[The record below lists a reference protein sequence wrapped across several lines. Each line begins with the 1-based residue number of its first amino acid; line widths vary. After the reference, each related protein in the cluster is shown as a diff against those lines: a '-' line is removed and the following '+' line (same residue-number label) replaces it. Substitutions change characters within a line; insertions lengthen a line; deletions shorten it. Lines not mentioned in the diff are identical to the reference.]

1 MTISYLKLK
10 YCGYA
15 YTLFEKRLKEN
26 QFVAESKEPTA
37 RLKSG
42 NPEISPGGVQNEKIE
57 NP

>member
-1 MTISYLKLK
+1 MLEIKVLRMHTDHELLH
-10 YCGYA
+10 
-15 YTLFEKRLKEN
+15 
-26 QFVAESKEPTA
+26 